1 MKNNLNQFKSLLHK
15 LIKEELEGGEEEK
28 PQGLEKINYDLV
40 LEPADLQSAL
50 SALGDIKNY
59 GIYANNLRDPKI
71 ITKIFG
77 PSIPAQKANTAWR
90 TWDTSNDEERFAKAT
105 DIRNRVPEAWK
116 TLEGELADK
125 YDEWQTENGEGSFVE
140 FISTLKSTD
149 LRNLKSN
156 GFFGSRGA
164 NYYPMKTPDNLKKYS
179 GVMTKDKDY
188 VVSGD
193 KIVFPQKT
201 NPFETKDYLT
211 KVLKTIMSNAKLQY
225 NLAQKEADDQP
236 TTTSNTQGAVEKINF
251 VKTFDS
257 PELAKKFMKFIPKD
271 FAPKTELD
279 STKISVLDITD
290 AQKKNLMA
298 TALKFIADNA
308 PKSKIKES
316 IHKLIQEVLAEGKF
330 PDLTGDGKIT
340 KADILK
346 GRGVDLKNEDL
357 DVGHQ
362 DNEPAMLKSDVY
374 RIAKMAAMLYKQLDS
389 YDKMGGEVDFPH
401 WWQAKIIKA
410 YDYLQSAYGY
420 LDGEEKV
427 AQIDAMLDVNEIDN
441 SEYAMKVR
449 ALKSKASQPE
459 PSRGI
464 DYDEALTLR
473 GIKAEIEAEIAQLY
487 RDMEQEAE
495 PEGGEIANYYG
506 NQLNKLE
513 DRLYKINK
521 QLDDY
526 DMNESLN
533 EEMDGGQ
540 LFDYFAKQGYK
551 ITERRPD
558 GYPRKEG
565 VEGYQVSRGS
575 DRSPQSVI
583 FQHNPSTDQFTIS
596 QMSGYRIDQKD
607 AIKAGMRQQG
617 QSWVA
622 GQDSY
627 MTDGNYNPVDISAE
641 GLKDIVDH
649 VMTGLDREAKAQG
662 DFYKARGNTSG
673 TIDELKA
680 KIASAVKEVVD
691 NRKKKEFK
699 VGDKVTYLG
708 HPGEITKVNKEMTG
722 ATTYNVSYNKGT
734 GRTKVTNVYNKGGEI
749 KLAENKK

>member
-1 MKNNLNQFKSLLHK
+1 MNKIDTFKTLLHK
-15 LIKEELEGGEEEK
+15 LIKEELEGGEEK

-90 TWDTSNDEERFAKAT
+90 TWDTLNDEERFAKAT
-105 DIRNRVPEAWK
+105 DIRNRVPEDWK
-116 TLEGELADK
+116 KLETELADK
-125 YDEWQTENGEGSFVE
+125 YDEWQTENGEGSFIE

-149 LRNLKSN
+149 LRNVKSN

-188 VVSGD
+188 IVSGD

-330 PDLTGDGKIT
+330 PDLTGPKGKPDGKIT

-410 YDYLQSAYGY
+410 YDYLQAAYGY
-420 LDGEEKV
+420 LDGEEKT
-427 AQIDAMLDVNEIDN
+427 AAIDSMMNENEIDN
-441 SEYAMKVR
+441 SEYAMKIR

-473 GIKAEIEAEIAQLY
+473 GMKAEIEDQIAQLY

-495 PEGGEIANYYG
+495 PEGGEVADRYG
-506 NQLNKLE
+506 RELEKLE
-513 DRLYKINK
+513 DRLYKITK
-521 QLDDY
+521 QLRDY
-526 DMNESLN
+526 DMNESVN
-533 EEMDGGQ
+533 EMEDDTV
-540 LFDYFAKQGYK
+540 LL
-551 ITERRPD
+551 
-558 GYPRKEG
+558 
-565 VEGYQVSRGS
+565 
-575 DRSPQSVI
+575 PQSTLTKANSI
-583 FQHNPSTDQFTIS
+583 TTDVKSLSKVLKSIYTQI
-596 QMSGYRIDQKD
+596 
-607 AIKAGMRQQG
+607 
-617 QSWVA
+617 QSK
-622 GQDSY
+622 
-627 MTDGNYNPVDISAE
+627 E
-641 GLKDIVDH
+641 
-649 VMTGLDREAKAQG
+649 
-662 DFYKARGNTSG
+662 
-673 TIDELKA
+673 TIDFSKNQNIKYALQYLDKA
-680 KIASAVKEVVD
+680 I
-691 NRKKKEFK
+691 
-699 VGDKVTYLG
+699 
-708 HPGEITKVNKEMTG
+708 GEKNNAPQK
-722 ATTYNVSYNKGT
+722 N
-734 GRTKVTNVYNKGGEI
+734 
-749 KLAENKK
+749 